1 MHTVNV
7 YFLQSLKFIKLDM
20 LKYFLILK
28 VELFLEPQENL
39 KLKYSTQ
46 VILCF
51 WKLLINQNTYSQRN
65 NRMLFS
71 KVIKSCLKE
80 NIYKD

>member
-1 MHTVNV
+1 MHTVV
-7 YFLQSLKFIKLDM
+7 YFLHSLQFIKLDV
-20 LKYFLILK
+20 LKYFLLLK

-46 VILCF
+46 VILYI

-71 KVIKSCLKE
+71 KVIKLCLKE

>member
-7 YFLQSLKFIKLDM
+7 YFLHSLQFIKLDM
-20 LKYFLILK
+20 LKYFLLLK

-46 VILCF
+46 VILY
-51 WKLLINQNTYSQRN
+51 I
-65 NRMLFS
+65 
-71 KVIKSCLKE
+71 
-80 NIYKD
+80 

>member
-51 WKLLINQNTYSQRN
+51 WKLLSNQNTYSQRN

-71 KVIKSCLKE
+71 KVIISCLKE

>member
-1 MHTVNV
+1 
-7 YFLQSLKFIKLDM
+7 M

-46 VILCF
+46 VILYI
-51 WKLLINQNTYSQRN
+51 WKLLINQNIYSQRN

-80 NIYKD
+80 NIYKDWL